1 VKLKITSLKQMIEEQ
16 KYQQT
21 KIKKKKDF
29 DGQKFD
35 EKED

>member
-1 VKLKITSLKQMIEEQ
+1 MIEEQ

-35 EKED
+35 EKEDQIVFSN